1 MGALIYRDLRLAAR
15 SPGAWLLGLIFFGLF
30 LLLCA
35 IALGGSFSVMRPLA
49 PALIW
54 LAVVFSLLLSFNGL
68 FQSDYEDGTLE
79 QLLLSQVG
87 AVQIVLAK
95 AAVFF
100 ICAYL
105 PLILAIPLAGLG
117 YALPA
122 STTAGLCL
130 SLLFAAPAL
139 IAYGVM
145 SGAVL
150 VGRPQ
155 GGFISVLITAPFLI
169 PVLIFGLAA
178 VDSYPLHGLSSPE
191 FRAIAG
197 LSLIGCA
204 LGFPAAA
211 AALKANME

>member
-1 MGALIYRDLRLAAR
+1 MGALIHRDLRLAFRA
-15 SPGAWLLGLIFFGLF
+15 PGSWLLGLVFFGLF

-54 LAVVFSLLLSFNGL
+54 LAVIFSQLLAFNGL
-68 FQSDYEDGTLE
+68 FQADFEDGSLE
-79 QLLLSQVG
+79 QLFLSNIG
-87 AVQIVLAK
+87 LFPIILAK

-100 ICAYL
+100 LCSYL
-105 PLILAIPLAGLG
+105 PLLIAIPLAGLG
-117 YALPA
+117 FALPVP
-122 STTAGLCL
+122 TIAGICL

-139 IAYGVM
+139 VAYGVM
-145 SGAVL
+145 SGAIL

-155 GGFISVLITAPFLI
+155 GGFISVMLTVPFLI

-178 VDSYPLHGLSSPE
+178 VDSYPVHGLSSLE
-191 FRAIAG
+191 FQALSG

-204 LGFPAAA
+204 VGFPAAA
-211 AALKANME
+211 AALKVNLE